1 MEVRLRGSD
10 CRLDCESL
18 LVCEFLAGYSVDN
31 RSSRPSVFMD
41 SSSTE
46 LGLVVARL
54 FFGCMVNGVVFEA
67 QTYTVLRLEEK
78 KATYGGILDR
88 HRPMSLSS
96 RSGLDVDSKE
106 G

>member
-1 MEVRLRGSD
+1 MEARLRDSD
-10 CRLDCESL
+10 CKLDCESL
-18 LVCEFLAGYSVDN
+18 LVCEFLAGYSVDD
-31 RSSRPSVFMD
+31 RSGRPFVFID
-41 SSSTE
+41 PSSTE

-78 KATYGGILDR
+78 KVTYGGISDR

-96 RSGLDVDSKE
+96 RSGLDIDSKE